1 MHVLFFLNFFFPTVT
16 PVHFYKMDARPSL
29 ATKVYCYTYGNINIE
44 IDKPEY
50 LWVPKEKKYCTK
62 MCSYYYHFGS
72 CKKG

>member
-1 MHVLFFLNFFFPTVT
+1 
-16 PVHFYKMDARPSL
+16 MDARPSL